1 MIRSISSVCLS
12 ILLSAICAY
21 PIDYVVKGQISG
33 ADGQVLYIYDYDK
46 KINIDSTN
54 VSDGKFCFK
63 GTYDRPAF
71 VRVEGGRYYSNCVL
85 DTLAVLDFDTHFP
98 SSGSIL
104 NEKLIEL
111 KTKDK
116 AIDDELDKFSHE
128 LKSHGFKQPEL
139 GDIYKHLY
147 DRLRPD
153 RIELYSNAI
162 IENPNGVGESAMLSF
177 GGMWGL
183 TPEEWESAY
192 TRMPAYLKE
201 LSTAE
206 YFNNLY
212 IGLRNSQPGKPFIDF
227 SAKTLDGKD
236 VMLSDYAGKGKYVLM
251 DFWASWCGPCKK
263 EAEKTLRP
271 LYEKYKDDERFMIL
285 GVAVW
290 DSHDKTLSAL
300 EKLKYPWTQIIDAD
314 KIPMELYG
322 FNAIPMI
329 ILLDPNGVIVGR
341 GLRGNDIIEKVDSV
355 LGK

>member
-1 MIRSISSVCLS
+1 MIKTISALVIS
-12 ILLSAICAY
+12 ILISAVYAC
-21 PIDYVVKGQISG
+21 PIDYVVEGQISG

-46 KINIDSTN
+46 KINIDSTR
-54 VSDGKFCFK
+54 VSDGKFRFE
-63 GTYDRPAF
+63 GIYDRPAF
-71 VRVEGGRYYSNCVL
+71 VRVEGGKLFSNCVL
-85 DTLAVLDFDTHFP
+85 DTLAVIDFDTHFP
-98 SSGSIL
+98 LSGSIL

-111 KTKDK
+111 RAKDK

-147 DRLRPD
+147 DRLRPG
-153 RIELYSNAI
+153 RIELYSKAI
-162 IENPNGVGESAMLSF
+162 IENPNGVGESALMSF

-183 TPEEWESAY
+183 TSEEWESVY

-201 LSTAE
+201 RSTAD
-206 YFNNLY
+206 YFNSLY
-212 IGLRNSQPGKPFIDF
+212 TGLRNSQPGKPFIDF

-251 DFWASWCGPCKK
+251 DFWASWCGPCRK

-271 LYEKYKDDERFMIL
+271 LYEKYKNDERFMML

-300 EKLKYPWTQIIDAD
+300 EKFKYPWTQIIDAE

-329 ILLDPNGVIVGR
+329 ILLDPNGVIVER

-355 LGK
+355 LRK